1 MRISAW
7 SSVVCSSDLRL
18 LGRLAGSRG
27 DVLRQREHHAPAGL
41 VDKPGDDAR
50 GARLAVPEAK
60 LREIDA
66 AGFLHAIDEIVAGR
80 RGAVEPVA
88 IEVGRGAERLWAE
101 EIGRESCRESVCQYV

>member
-80 RGAVEPVA
+80 SEESR
-88 IEVGRGAERLWAE
+88 VGTEGV
-101 EIGRESCRESVCQYV
+101 STCRSWWSTYQYKINI